1 MRASEVAELIM
12 QDNEISVEQLMENA
26 SCNLTS
32 VISCIVSM
40 RLANIDEDSSI
51 QQRAL
56 LN

>member
-12 QDNEISVEQLMENA
+12 QDNEMSVEQLMENA

-40 RLANIDEDSSI
+40 RLVNIDEDSSI